1 MGKPLKI
8 IIVGLPLFAE
18 RLAKALSEFDTKN
31 RYTFLN
37 TYYSK
42 KDKLKARFLIPR
54 ADLLFSINGSIV
66 SSGVFDLAI
75 RKKVPVIMNWVG
87 TDVLLATDAFKSGKY
102 RADYVS
108 YAKHFCEVGW
118 IQDELRE
125 IGINAEIVNF
135 ASFDKRFELNV
146 PKSERYTVL
155 TYIPKVRSD
164 FYQPEIFL
172 NVAKSYPQID
182 FLIAGTDASEYE
194 PLPENVKALGWVSNM
209 DELYEK
215 VHACVR
221 IPEHDGL
228 STFILEGLARGKDLI
243 YKYSFDHCFKA
254 TDEAAFSDVLRKRLE
269 VFNNGNWQPNSEGAE
284 FIEKMFNRKKIL
296 GELIDQIQE
305 HIQKGK

>member
-18 RLAKALSEFDTKN
+18 RLAKTLSEFDPNN
-31 RYTFLN
+31 RYSFLN

-75 RKKVPVIMNWVG
+75 RKKVPIIMNWVG
-87 TDVLLATDAFKSGKY
+87 TDVLLATDAVKSGKY

-118 IQDELRE
+118 IQGELSE

-135 ASFDKRFELNV
+135 ASFDKRFELNN
-146 PKSERYTVL
+146 PLSERYTVL

-164 FYQPEIFL
+164 FYHPEIFL
-172 NVAKSYPQID
+172 NVAKRFPECD
-182 FLIAGTDASEYE
+182 FLIAGTDAAEYE
-194 PLPENVKALGWVSNM
+194 PLPKNVKALGWVNDM
-209 DELYEK
+209 DALYDK

-228 STFILEGLARGKDLI
+228 STFILEGLARGKDVI
-243 YKYSFDHCFKA
+243 YKYTFDHCFKA
-254 TDEAAFSDVLRKRLE
+254 NDDEEFTDVLKKRLE
-269 VFNNGNWQPNSEGAE
+269 VFNNGNWQPNSKGAE

-296 GELIDQIQE
+296 GELIDHIQE